1 MGTDLL
7 LAAFHEDVDVVA
19 GLSEVD
25 EVDDVGVLYLL
36 ADDHFRLDALDDI
49 HLQFS
54 RDCWSPCFWAIF
66 VRKIYLPIQLLL
78 RNDLAGQSLR
88 TVSARPGSK
97 DLTVRTPS

>member
-1 MGTDLL
+1 MTQEADHAGGCGPRENCMGTDLL

-49 HLQFS
+49 HLQF
-54 RDCWSPCFWAIF
+54 FA
-66 VRKIYLPIQLLL
+66 
-78 RNDLAGQSLR
+78 
-88 TVSARPGSK
+88 
-97 DLTVRTPS
+97 

>member
-49 HLQFS
+49 HLQF
-54 RDCWSPCFWAIF
+54 FA
-66 VRKIYLPIQLLL
+66 
-78 RNDLAGQSLR
+78 
-88 TVSARPGSK
+88 
-97 DLTVRTPS
+97 